1 MSCVWF
7 CGGFVVC
14 HWCPGIFHQ
23 KSVVCCGGGFFV
35 EVVSYVGGC
44 ARFVWCVNLGC
55 SLVIGK
61 CVFGRCVHACVFRC

>member
-23 KSVVCCGGGFFV
+23 KSVVCCGGGLFV

-44 ARFVWCVNLGC
+44 ARFVWC
-55 SLVIGK
+55 
-61 CVFGRCVHACVFRC
+61 